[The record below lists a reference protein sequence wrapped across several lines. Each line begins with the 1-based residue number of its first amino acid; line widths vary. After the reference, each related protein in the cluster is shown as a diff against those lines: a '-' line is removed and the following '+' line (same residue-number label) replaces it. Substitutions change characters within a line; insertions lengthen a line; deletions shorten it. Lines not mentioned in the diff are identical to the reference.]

1 MKQFVLSALLLASA
15 QVGFSQF
22 SVGVQGGVT
31 TSHTDATPDQ
41 SRYFYGA
48 NAAYNFTPYLSLRA
62 NLSAGQLEGGDEGVA
77 NVMHYTNNFFQGDLN
92 VKVYP
97 VGILQKAQQKKYLY
111 YLSKIYASAGIGI
124 IKNQTTINYLP
135 AQVEFFEFMGNYSG
149 TAMVIP
155 VEFGVDIPLSKPF
168 KTKGFY
174 VNLFYRANYL
184 NTDKM
189 DGYQPGV
196 QSNEK
201 KDTYTNF
208 GAGISYRF

>member
-1 MKQFVLSALLLASA
+1 MKQLLLSALLIASA
-15 QVGFSQF
+15 QTGFSQF

-48 NAAYNFTPYLSLRA
+48 HAAYSFTPYLSLRS
-62 NLSAGQLEGGDEGVA
+62 NLTAGQLEGGDQGVA
-77 NVMHYTNNFFQGDLN
+77 NVMHYTNNFFQADLN
-92 VKVYP
+92 VKFYP

-111 YLSKIYASAGIGI
+111 YLSKIYASVGIGLM
-124 IKNQTTINYLP
+124 KSQTNINYLP
-135 AQVEFFEFMGNYSG
+135 AQVELFDFMGNYSG
-149 TAMVIP
+149 TDMVIP
-155 VEFGVDIPLSKPF
+155 LEFGVDIPVSKPF
-168 KTKGFY
+168 KTKGLY

-189 DGYQPGV
+189 DGYQPRLS
-196 QSNEK
+196 SNES

>member
-1 MKQFVLSALLLASA
+1 MKQFLLSVLLLGSA

-22 SVGVQGGVT
+22 SVGVQGGMT

-62 NLSAGQLEGGDEGVA
+62 NLNAGQLEGGDEGAA
-77 NVMHYTNNFFQGDLN
+77 NVMHYTNNFFQGDLS
-92 VKVYP
+92 VKIYP
-97 VGILQKAQQKKYLY
+97 VGILQKAQQEKYLY
-111 YLSKIYASAGIGI
+111 YLSKIYGSVGIGLM
-124 IKNQTTINYLP
+124 KSQTQISYLP
-135 AQVEFFEFMGNYSG
+135 DQVALFEFMGNYSG
-149 TAMVIP
+149 TDMVIP
-155 VEFGVDIPLSKPF
+155 VEFGIDIPLSKPF
-168 KTKGFY
+168 KAKGFY

-184 NTDKM
+184 NTDQM
-189 DGYQPGV
+189 DGYQPKLS
-196 QSNEK
+196 SNES

>member
-1 MKQFVLSALLLASA
+1 MKKILLPALLLLSA
-15 QVGFSQF
+15 QSGFSQL
-22 SVGVQGGVT
+22 SAGVRGGLS

-48 NAAYNFTPYLSLRA
+48 NAAYNFTPYLGLMV
-62 NLSAGQLEGGDEGVA
+62 NVTGGQLEGGNAATTGS
-77 NVMHYTNNFFQGDLN
+77 MHYTNNFFQGDINL
-92 VKVYP
+92 KFFP
-97 VGILQKAQQKKYLY
+97 VGILQKAQQVKYLY
-111 YLSKIYASAGIGI
+111 YLSKIYASVGIGI
-124 IKNQTTINYLP
+124 MKSQTQISYLP
-135 AQVEFFEFMGNYSG
+135 AQVDLFEFMGNYSG
-149 TAMVIP
+149 TDMVVP
-155 VEFGVDIPLSKPF
+155 VEFGIDIPVSKPF
-168 KTKGFY
+168 KEKGFY

-189 DGYQPGV
+189 DGYQPRL

>member
-1 MKQFVLSALLLASA
+1 MKQFLLSVLLLASA

-22 SVGVQGGVT
+22 SVGVRGGVT

-62 NLSAGQLEGGDEGVA
+62 NLNAGQLEGGDESAA

-92 VKVYP
+92 LKFYP

-111 YLSKIYASAGIGI
+111 YLSKIYASIGIGLM
-124 IKNQTTINYLP
+124 KSQTNINYLP
-135 AQVEFFEFMGNYSG
+135 AQVELFDFMGNYSG
-149 TAMVIP
+149 TDMVIP
-155 VEFGVDIPLSKPF
+155 LEFGIDIPLSKPF
-168 KTKGFY
+168 KAKGLY
-174 VNLFYRANYL
+174 VILFYRANYL
-184 NTDKM
+184 NTDRM
-189 DGYQPGV
+189 DGYQPKLS
-196 QSNEK
+196 SNES